1 MTLFP
6 EGGHQARGFC
16 GPDKNT
22 LLADDMTDG
31 IRPGKPEL
39 SGCQP
44 PSGCPSFRILM
55 QVIIDGVHITNERCC
70 LLCVFCGLMTVFRC
84 GRADW

>member
-6 EGGHQARGFC
+6 ERGHQARGFC
-16 GPDKNT
+16 GPDKNM

-44 PSGCPSFRILM
+44 TAAVRRSGCRY
-55 QVIIDGVHITNERCC
+55 R
-70 LLCVFCGLMTVFRC
+70 
-84 GRADW
+84 

>member
-6 EGGHQARGFC
+6 ERGHQARGFC
-16 GPDKNT
+16 GPDKNM

-39 SGCQP
+39 RGCQP
-44 PSGCPSFRILM
+44 TAGSPSFRMPL
-55 QVIIDGVHITNERCC
+55 QVIIDGIHKTNERCS
-70 LLCVFCGLMTVFRC
+70 LL
-84 GRADW
+84 